1 MVILKEKTESINS
14 GVWEEDPCNII
25 VTPRVRTYRE
35 KTKRTAIVEYSLE
48 KEETRKKTIQQLQEQ
63 RMLLQ
68 SYIQGQRLEF
78 DSLPVIEPHVR
89 DVFLLWL
96 SKALENKEH
105 RAKTEDGLEYYV
117 EEKGKTC
124 VLNCTDGTLQMPAY
138 TLVFL

>member
-1 MVILKEKTESINS
+1 NS
-14 GVWEEDPCNII
+14 GIYEENPHV
-25 VTPRVRTYRE
+25 VTLRPRVRSYRE
-35 KTKRTAIVEYSLE
+35 KARRSAVIDHTEE
-48 KEETRKKTIQQLQEQ
+48 KEALKVETIRRQEEERKLWKT
-63 RMLLQ
+63 
-68 SYIQGQRLEF
+68 YIKDGRLVF
-78 DSLPVIEPHVR
+78 DSLPVIEPAVR

-96 SKALENKEH
+96 SKALENKSH